1 MNINRLSK
9 RLHYGVIAI
18 IAIVLFL
25 SRSFFSAL
33 KYSFANLIGFNLPFL
48 EDPTFNAPLMT
59 DAVIWLMVLLLIVL
73 LCLVAWSYL
82 MSHKK
87 RKKNDSQ
94 HHIPARKLSRGI
106 GFMTLILLVLS
117 FVFGSTS
124 AIKVNNEMYD
134 SSFWLKTSDMLI
146 FTSLVLMF
154 IAATAIVFSV
164 MKNRYKSKKRTI

>member
-1 MNINRLSK
+1 
-9 RLHYGVIAI
+9 
-18 IAIVLFL
+18 
-25 SRSFFSAL
+25 
-33 KYSFANLIGFNLPFL
+33 
-48 EDPTFNAPLMT
+48 
-59 DAVIWLMVLLLIVL
+59 
-73 LCLVAWSYL
+73 

-87 RKKNDSQ
+87 SNKNDSQ

>member
-18 IAIVLFL
+18 IAIVFGA
-25 SRSFFSAL
+25 F
-33 KYSFANLIGFNLPFL
+33 YLIGYNLPFL

-59 DAVIWLMVLLLIVL
+59 DAVIWLMILLLIVL

-87 RKKNDSQ
+87 GQRSDSQ
-94 HHIPARKLSRGI
+94 HRIPAKKLSRGI
-106 GFMTLILLVLS
+106 GIMTLILLILS

-146 FTSLVLMF
+146 FTSLVLMLV
-154 IAATAIVFSV
+154 AAIAIVFSL
-164 MKNRYKSKKRTI
+164 MKNRFKSNKRTI

>member
-18 IAIVLFL
+18 IAIVFGA
-25 SRSFFSAL
+25 F
-33 KYSFANLIGFNLPFL
+33 YLIGFNLPFL
-48 EDPTFNAPLMT
+48 EDPTFNAP
-59 DAVIWLMVLLLIVL
+59 
-73 LCLVAWSYL
+73 
-82 MSHKK
+82 HKK

>member
-9 RLHYGVIAI
+9 RMHYGVIAI
-18 IAIVLFL
+18 IAIVFGA
-25 SRSFFSAL
+25 F
-33 KYSFANLIGFNLPFL
+33 YLIGFNLPFL

-154 IAATAIVFSV
+154 IAATAIVLSV
-164 MKNRYKSKKRTI
+164 MKNRYKSKNMTI